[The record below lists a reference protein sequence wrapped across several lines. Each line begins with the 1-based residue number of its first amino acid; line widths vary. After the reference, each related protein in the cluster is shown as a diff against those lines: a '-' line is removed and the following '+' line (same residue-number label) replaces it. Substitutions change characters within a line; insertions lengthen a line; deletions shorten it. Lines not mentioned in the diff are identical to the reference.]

1 MGETRIPVALQLYTV
16 RDEAAK
22 DFIGTLAKVAAM
34 GYAGVELAGMGG
46 LSAARLREAL
56 DRLGLRCAGSHVSLE
71 RLRNELPAVLD
82 ESEALGNR
90 YIVVPAL
97 PEAMRGCEASY
108 VDLTGELNAIGA
120 ACRERGMA
128 LAYHNHAFEF
138 QRFGGRY
145 ALDILY
151 DGTDP
156 ALVKGEPDVY
166 WMAYAGADPAAW
178 LCDHPRRC
186 PLVHLKDMAP
196 GTERTFA
203 EVGEGILDFR
213 PIFAASLTAG
223 VEWYI
228 VEQDR
233 CARPSLESA
242 ALSLQHLREWGLAG

>member
-1 MGETRIPVALQLYTV
+1 MGETHIPVALQLYTV

-22 DFIGTLAKVAAM
+22 DFLGTLARVAAM

-46 LSAARLREAL
+46 LSARRLR
-56 DRLGLRCAGSHVSLE
+56 
-71 RLRNELPAVLD
+71 
-82 ESEALGNR
+82 EALGNR

-97 PEAMRGCEASY
+97 PEAMRSREASY
-108 VDLTGELNAIGA
+108 AAVTGELNAIGA

-145 ALDILY
+145 ALEILY

-166 WMAYAGADPAAW
+166 WMVYAGADPAAW
-178 LCDHPRRC
+178 LRNHPGRC

-196 GTERTFA
+196 GAERTFA
-203 EVGEGILDFR
+203 EVGEGTIDFR
-213 PIFAASLTAG
+213 PIFAAGATAG

-233 CARPSLESA
+233 CARPALESA
-242 ALSLQHLREWGLAG
+242 ALSLRHLKEWGIA